1 MAKPRLFP
9 CDTANRDNDDSD
21 QSEDTEALLRD
32 SIEHETE
39 GHDNNC
45 CIENVE
51 AIHEEGSA
59 RGETFQDDFD

>member
-21 QSEDTEALLRD
+21 QSEDTEALLSD
-32 SIEHETE
+32 SIQHETE
-39 GHDNNC
+39 GHDNNG

-51 AIHEEGSA
+51 AIH
-59 RGETFQDDFD
+59 